1 MAGADY
7 LRCEECGTRLC
18 YDGDKTIREKLGW
31 RQIFCEKCW
40 IKMKHKIL
48 KLHSKK
54 RSAWGEIRMSRR
66 LEDNDMENNAEY
78 NSGFHSMQ
86 EFFLMQEHI

>member
-31 RQIFCEKCW
+31 RQIFCEKCF
-40 IKMKHKIL
+40 IKMKKKISL
-48 KLHSKK
+48 LEKHD
-54 RSAWGEIRMSRR
+54 RR
-66 LEDNDMENNAEY
+66 K
-78 NSGFHSMQ
+78 H
-86 EFFLMQEHI
+86 